1 MEYKKYIKAHNFMRF
16 SHEDDD
22 VVVEVTF
29 FKISYWYFS
38 GCYPNTYPS
47 DLNSQITLLKDGVPA
62 GKAEQS
68 YRANGDSITIQPR
81 FPALLAGKYTA
92 ILEGNLHTTKGV
104 EKPLNSPEK
113 WITLFLSIRAITNML
128 SPQARGW

>member
-1 MEYKKYIKAHNFMRF
+1 MCISY
-16 SHEDDD
+16 EDDD

-38 GCYPNTYPS
+38 GWYPNTYPS

-68 YRANGDSITIQPR
+68 YRVNGDSITIQAR
-81 FPALLAGKYTA
+81 FPALWQEST
-92 ILEGNLHTTKGV
+92 
-104 EKPLNSPEK
+104 
-113 WITLFLSIRAITNML
+113 
-128 SPQARGW
+128 PQF

>member
-92 ILEGNLHTTKGV
+92 ILEGNLHTTKWWRETLELTG
-104 EKPLNSPEK
+104 KMDNPLLIDPSHHK
-113 WITLFLSIRAITNML
+113 HA
-128 SPQARGW
+128 

>member
-1 MEYKKYIKAHNFMRF
+1 MCISY
-16 SHEDDD
+16 EDDD

-38 GCYPNTYPS
+38 GWYPNTYPS

-62 GKAEQS
+62 E
-68 YRANGDSITIQPR
+68 
-81 FPALLAGKYTA
+81 KYTA

-113 WITLFLSIRAITNML
+113 WIILFLSIRAITNML